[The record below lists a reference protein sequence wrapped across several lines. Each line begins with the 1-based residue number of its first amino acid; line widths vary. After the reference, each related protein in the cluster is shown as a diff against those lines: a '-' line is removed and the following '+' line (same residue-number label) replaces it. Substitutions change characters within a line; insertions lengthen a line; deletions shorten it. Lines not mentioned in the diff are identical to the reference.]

1 MGTPTTLQRVKI
13 VKVIVALE
21 VVRMVVH
28 QRETN
33 LASWWSAPQ
42 LLHAQP
48 HMNVLRSTLVV
59 ASLIDVA
66 QQEVTSKFFFL
77 ESV

>member
-33 LASWWSAPQ
+33 LAS
-42 LLHAQP
+42 
-48 HMNVLRSTLVV
+48 
-59 ASLIDVA
+59 
-66 QQEVTSKFFFL
+66 
-77 ESV
+77 